1 MLSFRADAGDS
12 YGHGGAIIAA
22 AIVSF
27 VLTAAVVALRFY
39 TRVKIVRVLGGED
52 WTILVSLIFS
62 LGVSITAI
70 AMSSLGFGQHYQT
83 ISAAN
88 LVAISKTSF
97 ALVVFY
103 QLSLAFTKVSI
114 LVLYL
119 RLLTYHYSRWAV
131 YVMLCVVVIYNIW
144 GFVSEMTICI
154 PLSKLWSDPGYGT
167 CHPISFT
174 WAVIGLHIATDF
186 LIFFLPIPVFFN
198 VKMSL
203 KKKITVVAV
212 FTVGFIACIIS
223 IVRAVRIYQLS
234 TAVMDYTYD
243 LAEISYWNLAEVNSS
258 IICACLMIFKPLISR
273 FWPRWLGS
281 SGASDGDSD
290 GQPKTTRMPT
300 LTRRQRSL
308 STEEIAMVDMA

>member
-70 AMSSLGFGQHYQT
+70 ASRLCEISSCLEVSLLTRSSVESGFWTTLPDNLCSKPSRHLKGMFHPVRVFLIVDTDCQT
-83 ISAAN
+83 HQ
-88 LVAISKTSF
+88 TSF
-97 ALVVFY
+97 ALVLFY

-131 YVMLCVVVIYNIW
+131 YVMLCVVIIYNIW
-144 GFVSEMTICI
+144 GFVSEITVCI

-212 FTVGFIACIIS
+212 FTVGF
-223 IVRAVRIYQLS
+223 
-234 TAVMDYTYD
+234 M
-243 LAEISYWNLAEVNSS
+243 
-258 IICACLMIFKPLISR
+258 
-273 FWPRWLGS
+273 
-281 SGASDGDSD
+281 
-290 GQPKTTRMPT
+290 
-300 LTRRQRSL
+300 
-308 STEEIAMVDMA
+308 